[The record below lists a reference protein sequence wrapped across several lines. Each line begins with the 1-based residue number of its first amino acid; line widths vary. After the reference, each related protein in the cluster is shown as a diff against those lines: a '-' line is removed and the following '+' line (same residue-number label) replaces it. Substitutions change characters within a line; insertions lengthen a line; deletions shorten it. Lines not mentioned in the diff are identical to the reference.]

1 MNIYYL
7 NNSGSR
13 WVVMDRRT
21 EEKQKVSINHKNPDG
36 TRERITRTAIE
47 FRAFGNF
54 ASVLYSYKG
63 KKETTLDYEL
73 LTSKKIPNQQ
83 VC

>member
-13 WVVMDRRT
+13 WVVVNRKT
-21 EEKQKVSINHKNPDG
+21 GKKLKVQINPNSWNELEKPI
-36 TRERITRTAIE
+36 IRTAIE
-47 FRAFGNF
+47 FQAFGNF

-63 KKETTLDYEL
+63 KKETTLDYEIL
-73 LTSKKIPNQQ
+73 DSHKIPNQRS
-83 VC
+83 C